1 MPPNDWP
8 KYVIRDVNGDGAR
21 DLDPSRITY
30 FGQSFGGIYGTT
42 FLGAEPAVHA
52 GVLNVPGG
60 SITEIARL
68 SPSFRPLVGIALATR
83 VPSLYNAVP
92 NATFTNFNENLPLS
106 GQPIVVD
113 TVPGADAIQNVLD
126 QPAHLRVARV
136 DGPVVA
142 DVFPVE

>member
-1 MPPNDWP
+1 VGNRDGLRQT
-8 KYVIRDVNGDGAR
+8 VIDLMQLTREIQVGIDVNGDGR
-21 DLDPSRITY
+21 PDLDASKISY

-42 FLGAEPAVHA
+42 FLGVEPAVHA

-92 NATFTNFNENLPLS
+92 NRARTRSRTRWTSRS
-106 GQPIVVD
+106 GRRRPPIPSPGRP
-113 TVPGADAIQNVLD
+113 TSVPTRSPGTT
-126 QPAHLRVARV
+126 RRR
-136 DGPVVA
+136 
-142 DVFPVE
+142 